1 MIYLFFKLKSIY
13 LYDPLSRCFWKLFQT
28 KTRMTW
34 VQFNRNDCWIESFC
48 AWRVCKTYKNTYYV
62 SIYICSY
69 IKQLYIVLRVNFII
83 CTHSWNL
90 MPRRDATCHQTHMC
104 VYIYISHRRTHILLH
119 HFSLV
124 WWHFASGLGSVWDD
138 IHCQYSETP
147 QSCWQNE
154 SEGFFLSHLTIDE
167 DRQRRL

>member
-34 VQFNRNDCWIESFC
+34 VQFNRNDCWIERFC
-48 AWRVCKTYKNTYYV
+48 AWRVCKTCKNTYYV

-83 CTHSWNL
+83 CTHSSNL

-104 VYIYISHRRTHILLH
+104 VYIYIYHTEGHTYFYIILVLSDDTLH
-119 HFSLV
+119 QV
-124 WWHFASGLGSVWDD
+124 WAVCEMTFTVSTLKL
-138 IHCQYSETP
+138 
-147 QSCWQNE
+147 
-154 SEGFFLSHLTIDE
+154 LSHADKMSQRVFSYLT
-167 DRQRRL
+167 

>member
-1 MIYLFFKLKSIY
+1 MIHCHVVSENFFKQKHVWHGCSSIEMTAELNVSVPGGFVKHIKIHIMY
-13 LYDPLSRCFWKLFQT
+13 LY
-28 KTRMTW
+28 
-34 VQFNRNDCWIESFC
+34 
-48 AWRVCKTYKNTYYV
+48 
-62 SIYICSY
+62 IYICSY

-83 CTHSWNL
+83 CTHSSNL